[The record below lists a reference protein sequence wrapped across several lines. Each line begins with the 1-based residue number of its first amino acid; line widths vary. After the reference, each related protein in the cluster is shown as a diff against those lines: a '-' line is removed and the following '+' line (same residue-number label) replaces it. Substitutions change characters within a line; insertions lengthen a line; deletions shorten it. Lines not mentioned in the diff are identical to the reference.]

1 MKFYFAPLEGI
12 SGHIY
17 RNAYHDIFG
26 NIDKYFAPF
35 IVPNKSRNLKGKELK
50 DILPENNVDINLVPQ
65 ILTNKSEGFMDTCK
79 KLKLLGYNEVNIN
92 LGCPSG
98 TVVSKFRGSGFLAKR
113 MELDRFFYKIF
124 EAGAENVSVK
134 TRIGK
139 EDPEEMYE
147 LMKIYNK
154 YPLKELIIH
163 PRVQTDYYKGT
174 PNLEVFKD
182 ALESSVNPV
191 CYNGDIFTV
200 EDYKMITEKF
210 PQVDRVMLGRG
221 ILRNPGIITQIKNGK
236 NIDKEQL
243 KSFHDRLYNDYKRVL
258 SGDKHVLFKM
268 KELWFYMGNMFQD
281 SDKYIKKI
289 RKSQDLVDYNIIVA
303 SIFRELELI

>member
-1 MKFYFAPLEGI
+1 
-12 SGHIY
+12 
-17 RNAYHDIFG
+17 
-26 NIDKYFAPF
+26 
-35 IVPNKSRNLKGKELK
+35 
-50 DILPENNVDINLVPQ
+50 
-65 ILTNKSEGFMDTCK
+65 
-79 KLKLLGYNEVNIN
+79 
-92 LGCPSG
+92 
-98 TVVSKFRGSGFLAKR
+98 
-113 MELDRFFYKIF
+113 MELDKFFYEIF
-124 EAGAENVSVK
+124 KAGAENVSVK

>member
-1 MKFYFAPLEGI
+1 MFKKLLSILSVFALTFSLVGCSFFEDDSKP
-12 SGHIY
+12 SGGT
-17 RNAYHDIFG
+17 G
-26 NIDKYFAPF
+26 NTKTTIKIKTPDDFQ
-35 IVPNKSRNLKGKELK
+35 E
-50 DILPENNVDINLVPQ
+50 
-65 ILTNKSEGFMDTCK
+65 SEG
-79 KLKLLGYNEVNIN
+79 
-92 LGCPSG
+92 
-98 TVVSKFRGSGFLAKR
+98 
-113 MELDRFFYKIF
+113 
-124 EAGAENVSVK
+124 
-134 TRIGK
+134 
-139 EDPEEMYE
+139 
-147 LMKIYNK
+147 
-154 YPLKELIIH
+154 LI
-163 PRVQTDYYKGT
+163 RY
-174 PNLEVFKD
+174 
-182 ALESSVNPV
+182 
-191 CYNGDIFTV
+191 FTV

-236 NIDKEQL
+236 NIDKEKL

>member
-1 MKFYFAPLEGI
+1 MKFYFAPLEGV

-17 RNAYHDIFG
+17 RNAYHEIFG

-50 DILPENNVDINLVPQ
+50 DILPENNVGVNLVPQ

-79 KLKLLGYNEVNIN
+79 KLKELGYNEVNLN

-113 MELDRFFYKIF
+113 MELDKFFYEIF

-163 PRVQTDYYKGT
+163 PRIQTDYYKGT

-182 ALESSVNPV
+182 ALECSVNPV

-200 EDYKMITEKF
+200 DDYKMITEKF
-210 PQVDRVMLGRG
+210 PQVDRVMIGRG
-221 ILRNPGIITQIKNGK
+221 ILRNPGIITEIRTGSK
-236 NIDKEQL
+236 IDKAQF
-243 KSFHDRLYNDYKRVL
+243 KAFHDRIYSDYKSVL
-258 SGDKHVLFKM
+258 SGDIHVLFKM
-268 KELWFYMGNMFQD
+268 KELWFYMGKMFEG

-289 RKSQDLVDYNIIVA
+289 RKSQDLADYNIIVA
-303 SIFRELELI
+303 SIFRDLELI